1 MLYRVVLT
9 LLVFMHNQGN
19 KSDPKQKHT
28 VHNISSEIEMK
39 PVGEQ
44 Y

>member
-1 MLYRVVLT
+1 MLHVVFA
-9 LLVFMHNQGN
+9 LLLFMHNQDN
-19 KSDPKQKHT
+19 KYDPKQKHT

-39 PVGEQ
+39 PVGGQ